1 VLQLHDASGK
11 KLAENDDV
19 VAGQGTL
26 IGNPD
31 SSIFYTPQQDGP
43 LRLVVKDRL
52 GRGGPG
58 YQYRLKIRS
67 EKPSFQLVTTPENFT
82 VPRGGSGEIKVYL
95 IREAGFDLEVAVR
108 FDGLPTGITTPPG
121 KFRSDQRF
129 EPNADGA
136 DMIIPDIPFRVQV
149 PQSLEAGTYA
159 LRVYGVATEQA
170 GSSDE
175 RLVQAHT
182 TLILGPILDAWNFI
196 RRPLPV
202 ILLTVVEPFD
212 ARLSGEPPELDL
224 RRGTTSL
231 LTLKAENVP
240 KDAGVQLMNLPAGV
254 TWRLASREN
263 DQISFNLEATSNAS
277 TGLSDISAEVKV
289 GNRWASTRPIKLTVL
304 PAALDGKRLER

>member
-1 VLQLHDASGK
+1 M
-11 KLAENDDV
+11 
-19 VAGQGTL
+19 AGQGTL

-43 LRLVVKDRL
+43 LRLVVRDRL

-95 IREAGFDLEVAVR
+95 IREAGFDGEVAVR
-108 FDGLPTGITTPPG
+108 FDGLPAGITAPPG

-159 LRVYGVATEQA
+159 IRVYGVPAEQA

-196 RRPLPV
+196 RRPLPA

-212 ARLSGEPPELDL
+212 VRLSGEPPELDL
-224 RRGTTSL
+224 RRGTTSM

-254 TWRLASREN
+254 TCRLASREN
-263 DQISFNLEATSNAS
+263 DQISFNLEAASNAS
-277 TGLSDISAEVKV
+277 TGISDISAEVKV

-304 PAALDGKRLER
+304 PAEPGRGKRKQ